1 MMAPFQHQRRLLCFN
16 VSPAGSINNSN
27 RQQSRPSCCFD
38 NQPFSF
44 LFFFSPSFF
53 SPNFFL
59 FFFRLFVLM
68 LIDCCYPS
76 NCGWRSGAQPAARLA
91 QWNSL
96 TTGSSSPCRVPV
108 VDVLESRPSRLGVH
122 RFDLMAHTATTT
134 ANQSINQSIET
145 ESIWKLPK
153 PTGDGKSL
161 AGRRRRA
168 GPIIVL
174 QLLSSSSRCC
184 YLSVCWHRLEAS
196 GNTMSSP
203 PPPPPPPPSSPTS
216 DQYHSF
222 TLTFAVRK
230 TATMQS
236 VAHRQHQ

>member
-38 NQPFSF
+38 NQPFS
-44 LFFFSPSFF
+44 
-53 SPNFFL
+53 FL

-145 ESIWKLPK
+145 ESI
-153 PTGDGKSL
+153 
-161 AGRRRRA
+161 
-168 GPIIVL
+168 
-174 QLLSSSSRCC
+174 
-184 YLSVCWHRLEAS
+184 
-196 GNTMSSP
+196 
-203 PPPPPPPPSSPTS
+203 
-216 DQYHSF
+216 
-222 TLTFAVRK
+222 
-230 TATMQS
+230 
-236 VAHRQHQ
+236 